1 MSGQSSLDSDHLI
14 AHPNLPL
21 TGEVFLILTAA
32 GSSSRFGEAKK
43 ELQLLGGASVLQ
55 RSLEA
60 FLSVERLAGIVIT
73 YPEGRLAE
81 LRSAIEPALAD
92 RLSALPCGIS
102 FVQGGRSRQ
111 DSVEKGLAAAIN
123 VATGAAIGEGRAAAL
138 DPANAVVLV
147 HDAARPWVSADTIGA
162 VLASARKHGACVPLA
177 DLPDTPKEIT
187 LDGLIGA
194 HPRRDSLKAAQTP
207 QGFALATLAAAYAA
221 AAADS
226 WICTDDSSLWDRY
239 VGKVAYIPG
248 DRNNRKITYREDM
261 PTPERNSNKFRI
273 GEGWDIH
280 PLVPSRKLLIGGIHI
295 THDKGEAGHSDGDVL
310 WHAITDALLGAASLG
325 DIGSHFS
332 PADIRWKDAD
342 SGSLAKMAADLVAAE
357 GWAVGNLD
365 CTVILERPRLGP
377 HRDAI
382 RENIARILGLP
393 SANVSVKA
401 KTNEGFG
408 EIGAGNAVEA
418 RAVVLLVEKS

>member
-1 MSGQSSLDSDHLI
+1 MSGQGSLNSDHLI
-14 AHPNLPL
+14 PHPNLPL

-43 ELQLLGGASVLQ
+43 ELQLLGGTSVLQ

-60 FLSVERLAGIVIT
+60 FLSVECLAGIVIT

-81 LRSAIEPALAD
+81 LRSAIEPTLAD
-92 RLSALPCGIS
+92 RLSALPRGIS

-111 DSVEKGLAAAIN
+111 DSVEKGLKAIMSAAI
-123 VATGAAIGEGRAAAL
+123 

-177 DLPDTPKEIT
+177 DLPDTPKEISP
-187 LDGLIGA
+187 DGFISA
-194 HPRRDSLKAAQTP
+194 HPWRDSLKAAQTP
-207 QGFALATLAAAYAA
+207 QGFALAPLAAAYAVA
-221 AAADS
+221 ATDR

-239 VGKVAYIPG
+239 VGKVAYVAG
-248 DRNNRKITYREDM
+248 DRNNRKITYREDLPM
-261 PTPERNSNKFRI
+261 TERSSNIFRI

-280 PLVPSRKLLIGGIHI
+280 HLVPSRKLLIGGIHVA
-295 THDKGEAGHSDGDVL
+295 HDKGEAGYSDGDVL
-310 WHAITDALLGAASLG
+310 WHAIIDALLGAASLG
-325 DIGSHFS
+325 DIGSHFP
-332 PADIRWKDAD
+332 PADTRWKDAD

-357 GWAVGNLD
+357 GWAVGNID

-382 RENIARILGLP
+382 CENIARTLGLP
-393 SANVSVKA
+393 ATAISVKA

-418 RAVVLLVEKS
+418 RAVVLLVGTP